1 MADLP
6 ESSLHSLLDPK
17 LITLS
22 NEDRDFFLSMLDDDS
37 PPSAKS
43 LAAVQYYKEGVAI
56 KEMNI

>member
-1 MADLP
+1 MDDFP
-6 ESSLHSLLDPK
+6 ETSPHSLLDSK

-43 LAAVQYYKEGVAI
+43 LAAVQRYFIQEPQDG
-56 KEMNI
+56 